1 MAEPQPLP
9 ELSGKR
15 RCKDGERAKSRV
27 RSGERKLRIV
37 MPSRQIGKKP
47 RPPSKSPTLF
57 ALPALCA
64 SAHESNQVVQ
74 GKPTPAG
81 DIYQSDHYNAAR
93 PIQLYVDPTSG
104 FMVGKV
110 NKKHRHIQFGGSV
123 QQVALAK
130 QWIGEYIYSQLIQH
144 AGAQN
149 FLF

>member
-15 RCKDGERAKSRV
+15 RRKDGERAKSRV

-57 ALPALCA
+57 A
-64 SAHESNQVVQ
+64 

-93 PIQLYVDPTSG
+93 PIQLVYG
-104 FMVGKV
+104 GKGEQ
-110 NKKHRHIQFGGSV
+110 KHRHIQFGGSV